1 MKHWKPLLTISYQQ
15 TRKARKKIYG
25 IPPLF
30 MQETKS
36 KIYEMIDVN
45 IFVNEIN
52 LLYYFQDYKPCS
64 FRRNGN
70 LADIQAA
77 LSKMRIYCTGITGN
91 NLKIN

>member
-52 LLYYFQDYKPCS
+52 LLHYF
-64 FRRNGN
+64 
-70 LADIQAA
+70 
-77 LSKMRIYCTGITGN
+77 
-91 NLKIN
+91 

>member
-52 LLYYFQDYKPCS
+52 LLYYFQDYKPGS
-64 FRRNGN
+64 FRKNGN

>member
-1 MKHWKPLLTISYQQ
+1 MITRFALHVIVHTPDPRKEKLHKRGLSLVSRLRSIVTHETLETTLTISYQQ

-25 IPPLF
+25 IPALF

-52 LLYYFQDYKPCS
+52 LLYYF
-64 FRRNGN
+64 
-70 LADIQAA
+70 
-77 LSKMRIYCTGITGN
+77 
-91 NLKIN
+91 

>member
-52 LLYYFQDYKPCS
+52 LLLL
-64 FRRNGN
+64 G
-70 LADIQAA
+70 LQALLFPQKRKLGWYLGSVNKNA
-77 LSKMRIYCTGITGN
+77 HLLHWNYGKQS
-91 NLKIN
+91 

>member
-1 MKHWKPLLTISYQQ
+1 MKHWKPLLTIFYQQ

-25 IPPLF
+25 IRPLF

-52 LLYYFQDYKPCS
+52 LPPKERSYTVLLYYF
-64 FRRNGN
+64 
-70 LADIQAA
+70 
-77 LSKMRIYCTGITGN
+77 
-91 NLKIN
+91 

>member
-15 TRKARKKIYG
+15 TRKKIYG

-30 MQETKS
+30 MQEAKS

-52 LLYYFQDYKPCS
+52 LLYYF
-64 FRRNGN
+64 
-70 LADIQAA
+70 
-77 LSKMRIYCTGITGN
+77 
-91 NLKIN
+91 

>member
-1 MKHWKPLLTISYQQ
+1 
-15 TRKARKKIYG
+15 
-25 IPPLF
+25 

-70 LADIQAA
+70 LADI
-77 LSKMRIYCTGITGN
+77 
-91 NLKIN
+91 